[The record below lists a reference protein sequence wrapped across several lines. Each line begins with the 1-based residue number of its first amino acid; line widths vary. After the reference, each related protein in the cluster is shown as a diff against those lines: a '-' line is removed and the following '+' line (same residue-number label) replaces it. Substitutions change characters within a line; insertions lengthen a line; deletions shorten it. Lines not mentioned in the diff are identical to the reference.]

1 MCFILVSVC
10 ILSLQISEGT
20 IILENFNYTSNERY
34 LIIDLSIF
42 NDSHG
47 SIFYNLNKTF
57 KTNLV
62 LKTTVKIYCKIFNW
76 KYCKHFNY
84 FKDLIALYRAEEN
97 SNIYEKFIYF
107 AKATVKRVTISLE
120 TSWKGLCGMITQNMY
135 LEIILTVPLP
145 RFVHTYC
152 FARFWRDS
160 SKFAWFNTIQNSR
173 AHFEWKDFPL
183 STLYRKSSPIWNFG

>member
-1 MCFILVSVC
+1 MCFILVSVW
-10 ILSLQISEGT
+10 ILSLQISDGT

-62 LKTTVKIYCKIFNW
+62 LKTTVKICCKIFNW

-107 AKATVKRVTISLE
+107 AKDNCKKSNNIFGNFLERVMWNDYAKYVFRNNSN
-120 TSWKGLCGMITQNMY
+120 CPFTQVCSY
-135 LEIILTVPLP
+135 ILFRPILT
-145 RFVHTYC
+145 RFIKICV
-152 FARFWRDS
+152 
-160 SKFAWFNTIQNSR
+160 I
-173 AHFEWKDFPL
+173 
-183 STLYRKSSPIWNFG
+183 